1 MANTNRAE
9 VRHAIHSRIR
19 RKVRGNTERPRLA
32 IYRSLNHIY
41 AQVIDDRL
49 GQTLVSASSTEK
61 ELRTGTGGNL
71 DAARRIGQA
80 IAERAIAKGI
90 ESVVF
95 DRGGYLYHGRVKA
108 LTDAA
113 RAAGLNKN
121 EVVAEAEAEEPAAE
135 AEQPTEKKSKKKKQ
149 EEIMRQPKQRIPAQ
163 GLDLK
168 DQVISINRVTKVVKG
183 GKNLS
188 FAALVVVGD
197 EGGHVGFGTGKAR
210 EVPLAIKKAI
220 EAAKKSLIRV
230 PLINHTLPHQLIG
243 EYGAG
248 RVLVKPASEGTGV
261 IAGGAVRAVMQAV
274 GVRDVRTKVLGS
286 TNPHNVVRATFD
298 ALLRMKDPMELA
310 RLRGKQV
317 EEM

>member
-1 MANTNRAE
+1 
-9 VRHAIHSRIR
+9 
-19 RKVRGNTERPRLA
+19 
-32 IYRSLNHIY
+32 
-41 AQVIDDRL
+41 
-49 GQTLVSASSTEK
+49 
-61 ELRTGTGGNL
+61 
-71 DAARRIGQA
+71 
-80 IAERAIAKGI
+80 
-90 ESVVF
+90 
-95 DRGGYLYHGRVKA
+95 
-108 LTDAA
+108 
-113 RAAGLNKN
+113 
-121 EVVAEAEAEEPAAE
+121 
-135 AEQPTEKKSKKKKQ
+135 
-149 EEIMRQPKQRIPAQ
+149 MRQPKQRISSQ

-210 EVPLAIKKAI
+210 EVPLAIKKAV

-230 PLINHTLPHQLIG
+230 PLIKNTVPHQLIG
-243 EYGAG
+243 KFGAG

-274 GVRDVRTKVLGS
+274 GVHDVRTKVLGS

-310 RLRGKQV
+310 RLRGKQLD
-317 EEM
+317 EI